1 MLAFCS
7 TRELHGPHNAGLAQD
22 VCYGLKGFI
31 LVHSKPLG
39 KRLALLLGLLSLGS
53 EVLYLPGA
61 KSDRKTASVAPT
73 TFFQSLTLTPKYLN
87 ALRYR
92 ENSVLINWSGLGYF

>member
-31 LVHSKPLG
+31 LAHSKPLG
-39 KRLALLLGLLSLGS
+39 SWQETGAAVGVDCLVGAPKCRSLYHTVHGS
-53 EVLYLPGA
+53 RIVGPC
-61 KSDRKTASVAPT
+61 
-73 TFFQSLTLTPKYLN
+73 
-87 ALRYR
+87 
-92 ENSVLINWSGLGYF
+92 